1 MLTVRLFGLRP
12 DQGESLT
19 RNLPATPC
27 HVITPA
33 VQITDA
39 FLCRHLAT
47 SLQIRGT
54 YFPRK
59 GFPSQDRGR
68 LRSSGELATEASFD
82 GYSDYS
88 GDSDYADADHMQSFI
103 PQFDLLGRLVS
114 ATELRQRVISNNL
127 ANVNTPNYQRL
138 DVEFETA
145 LAQELTGKSHT
156 LAAPQIVTTT
166 GLTARA
172 DGNNVDIDQEI
183 GQMNKNAML
192 QQTYLQLLGSHLEQM
207 RLAIGG
213 S

>member
-1 MLTVRLFGLRP
+1 
-12 DQGESLT
+12 
-19 RNLPATPC
+19 
-27 HVITPA
+27 
-33 VQITDA
+33 
-39 FLCRHLAT
+39 
-47 SLQIRGT
+47 
-54 YFPRK
+54 
-59 GFPSQDRGR
+59 
-68 LRSSGELATEASFD
+68 
-82 GYSDYS
+82 
-88 GDSDYADADHMQSFI
+88 MQSFI

-145 LAQELTGKSHT
+145 LAQELTGKSHST
-156 LAAPQIVTTT
+156 ATPQVVATP

-172 DGNNVDIDQEI
+172 DGNNVDIDREI